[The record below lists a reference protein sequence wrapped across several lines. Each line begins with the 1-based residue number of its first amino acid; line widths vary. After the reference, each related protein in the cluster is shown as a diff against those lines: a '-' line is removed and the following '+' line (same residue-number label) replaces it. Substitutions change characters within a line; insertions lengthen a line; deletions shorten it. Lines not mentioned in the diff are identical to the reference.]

1 MTYLFETDLENHI
14 ATNDTITAILESM
27 PMGILLFTNSLIK
40 HENGLGFFN
49 TIDIISFSI
58 SAVTITKYMVI
69 LITKLL
75 QADAEILDY

>member
-1 MTYLFETDLENHI
+1 
-14 ATNDTITAILESM
+14 M

-49 TIDIISFSI
+49 TMDIISFTSSAATI
-58 SAVTITKYMVI
+58 SKYMVI